1 MTMRRCKRLTVKL
14 FLLFVLILLL
24 SLFFE
29 GSIIYR
35 SFLGYVTES
44 LDASTQLVME
54 SHSRQVNDFFRK
66 TETLCDLIST
76 EIPSMAPLLEEDTGN
91 FYDAW
96 HNYRYLHKRL
106 QTLCDSVIG
115 SDIRYKAVLF
125 LHEDF
130 PMTDFL
136 SSPEEIFLKKS
147 VKEYVSSPFHILS
160 ERNLLD
166 SAWFQS
172 TGQADSSFW
181 FMEPENNDTIWIAK
195 RMDGLFLFDGLP
207 RHYSIGTFLIGI
219 DVSWITGQMEG
230 LFSESDS
237 LFFIT
242 DRYGRIVY
250 AKDPGLLNRN
260 LDDIC
265 TFEDV
270 NVSNSAAQKKRYARM
285 QDVSYLSWEQNLESN
300 VRLCCLTPVQFYNRQ
315 IRIQLQTF
323 LGMSLL
329 VILVGILLTAL
340 FSRYVT
346 RPVKALS
353 RHMEKQSLTPIAP
366 YRSQDEIGILY
377 RSFNQMVEKQEALIQ
392 QTMDYAERQ
401 KQLKFQILQ
410 AQINPHF
417 LYNTLDSVGCAAMI
431 QGQTDLTDTLS
442 CLVSLLRYNINDPEQ
457 LVTLAEELQIVE
469 DYISIQRFRYGD
481 LLLYSSQVSR
491 EATACK
497 IPKTIIQPLVENAV
511 QYGGRSPDGACRI
524 SLQVINEREKGNIL
538 IHICNDVPSG
548 KTAKDLAALLNACLS
563 GQRELARSSSGLGV
577 INVQQRIQF
586 VFGEAYGLRYERDGD
601 RIICVVL
608 LPCFE

>member
-1 MTMRRCKRLTVKL
+1 MTMHRYKRLTVKL
-14 FLLFVLILLL
+14 FLLFLLILLL

-44 LDASTQLVME
+44 LDVSTQLLME
-54 SHSRQVNDFFRK
+54 SHSRQVNDFFRR
-66 TETLCDLIST
+66 TETLCDLIGT
-76 EIPSMAPLLEEDTGN
+76 EIPSMEPLLEEDTGN

-106 QTLCDSVIG
+106 QVLCDSVIG
-115 SDIRYKAVLF
+115 SDIRYRANLF
-125 LHEDF
+125 LHDDF
-130 PMTDFL
+130 AMTDFL
-136 SSPEEIFLKKS
+136 SSPEESFLKKS
-147 VKEYVSSPFHILS
+147 VKEYVKSSFHVLS

-166 SAWFQS
+166 SSWFQYTEQS
-172 TGQADSSFW
+172 DSSFW

-195 RMDGLFLFDGLP
+195 RMDGIFLFDGLP
-207 RHYSIGTFLIGI
+207 RYYSIGTFLIGI
-219 DVSWITGQMEG
+219 DVSWIASQMEE
-230 LFSESDS
+230 LFRESDT

-242 DRYGRIVY
+242 DQYGRIVY
-250 AKDPGLLNRN
+250 AKDPTLLNQN
-260 LDDIC
+260 LGDIC
-265 TFEDV
+265 VPEDTD
-270 NVSNSAAQKKRYARM
+270 VSETSGQSKRYVRM
-285 QDVSYLSWEQNLESN
+285 QDVSYLSWEQDLESN
-300 VRLCCLTPVQFYNRQ
+300 VRLCCLMPVHFYNRQ
-315 IRIQLQTF
+315 IRIQLQAF

-366 YRSQDEIGILY
+366 YSSQDEIGILY

-392 QTMDYAERQ
+392 QTMDYAEKQ

-417 LYNTLDSVGCAAMI
+417 LYNALDSVGCAAML
-431 QGQTDLTDTLS
+431 QGQTLLTDTLS

-469 DYISIQRFRYGD
+469 DYISIQRFRYGN
-481 LLLYSSQVSR
+481 LLLYSSQIREEAGKSR
-491 EATACK
+491 
-497 IPKTIIQPLVENAV
+497 IPKTIVQPLVENAV
-511 QYGGRSPDGACRI
+511 QYGGRAPDGSCRI
-524 SLQVINEREKGNIL
+524 SLLAEYDGEKGDIV
-538 IHICNDVPSG
+538 IRIRNDVSSG
-548 KTAKDLAALLNACLS
+548 KAAGNLAALLNAYLS
-563 GQRELARSSSGLGV
+563 GQRQIERNSSGLGI

-586 VFGEAYGLRYERDGD
+586 VFGEAYGLRYEGDGES
-601 RIICVVL
+601 IVCIVM